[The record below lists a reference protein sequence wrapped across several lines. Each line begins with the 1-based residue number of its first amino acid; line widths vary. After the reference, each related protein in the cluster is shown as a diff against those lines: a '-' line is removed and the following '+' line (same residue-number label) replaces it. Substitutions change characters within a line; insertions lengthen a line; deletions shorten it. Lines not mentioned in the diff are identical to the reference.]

1 MTALHQK
8 PPQRDGRAGVSVLF
22 GVYLALLVWSVI
34 WKLGVP
40 HIGGVLRTVKLVPFV
55 AAGGNGASQPDEVVA
70 NLLLFMPFGVYL
82 ALLAPTWRWWR
93 IGAVLAGSSAALEVT
108 QFVLSVGSTD
118 ITDVIV
124 NTAGGLAGAALLV
137 AAGGRRSRRTA
148 VVMGRIC
155 VAGTAAAVLV
165 GVAIFASPLHHGL
178 REVPDLPSDQRAH
191 QLVSPG

>member
-1 MTALHQK
+1 
-8 PPQRDGRAGVSVLF
+8 
-22 GVYLALLVWSVI
+22 
-34 WKLGVP
+34 
-40 HIGGVLRTVKLVPFV
+40 VKLVPFV

-82 ALLAPTWRWWR
+82 VLLAPTWRWWR
-93 IGAVLAGSSAALEVT
+93 IGAVLAGSSAVLEVT
-108 QFVLSVGSTD
+108 QFVLSVGSSD
-118 ITDVIV
+118 VTDVIV

-165 GVAIFASPLHHGL
+165 GAAIFASPLHHGF
-178 REVPDLPSDQRAH
+178 RGTPDLPSDRRAH
-191 QLVSPG
+191 QVVSPR